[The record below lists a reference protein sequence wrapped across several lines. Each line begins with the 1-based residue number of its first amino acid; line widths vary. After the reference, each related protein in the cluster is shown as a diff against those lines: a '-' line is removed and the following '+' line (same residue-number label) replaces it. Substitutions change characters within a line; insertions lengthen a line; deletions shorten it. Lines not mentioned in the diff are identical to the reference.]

1 MKTILPAIVL
11 VCATLLAM
19 PVAALTITNMAG
31 HVDPSVM
38 GTDSPAGTLQ
48 EVRGKVVVIRGWGSE
63 VIDARKGMEIRWSDI
78 VWACGEESLAGVYV
92 TELDHVFREQGPAGY
107 IDMTG
112 TLTPGNLP
120 AVAEETAA
128 ATGVWTIGYMQGRG
142 FVQRGTEVLPAT
154 QGMVLQVGDS
164 VGAGEGSQV
173 TIVSPDGDLVKIT
186 ERTRFVIPEQEAP
199 AGPLQAV
206 VDSITGVFDSIWN
219 GLNNL
224 IKGESFEIKVPAAGT
239 GSRG

>member
-1 MKTILPAIVL
+1 MKTILLAIVL
-11 VCATLLAM
+11 VCATFLAM
-19 PVAALTITNMAG
+19 PAAALTITNMVG

-38 GTDSPAGTLQ
+38 GTDTPAGIMD
-48 EVRGKVVVIRGWGSE
+48 EIRGDVVIIRGSE
-63 VIDARKGMEIRWSDI
+63 VIDARVRMEVRWSDI
-78 VWACGEESLAGVYV
+78 VWARGEESLAGVYV
-92 TELDHVFREQGPAGY
+92 TELDHVFREQGPSGF

-120 AVAEETAA
+120 AVAEETPA
-128 ATGVWTIGYMQGRG
+128 ATGAWTIGYLQGRG
-142 FVQRGTEVLPAT
+142 FVQRGTKVLPAT
-154 QGMVLQVGDS
+154 QGMVLQPGDS
-164 VGAGEGSQV
+164 VSAGEGSQV
-173 TIVSPDGDLVKIT
+173 TVVSPDGELVKVT

-206 VDSITGVFDSIWN
+206 VDGITGVFDSIWN

-224 IKGESFEIKVPAAGT
+224 IRGESFEIKTPAAGT